1 MAYLPELG
9 GNRVLPLD
17 DSFADFQLVV
27 HPLVIGLG
35 VPIKVH
41 SKLFHFSEY
50 HPPEPLLDMV
60 KPTYKWSAYISYA
73 ISNHALYFP
82 EINDQHNLVL
92 GKYLDISSNSTV
104 ISGLPFY
111 VHSVLP

>member
-1 MAYLPELG
+1 M
-9 GNRVLPLD
+9 N
-17 DSFADFQLVV
+17 
-27 HPLVIGLG
+27 
-35 VPIKVH
+35 

-92 GKYLDISSNSTV
+92 DKYLDSDF
-104 ISGLPFY
+104 PFY
-111 VHSVLP
+111 VQYVLPQISDF

>member
-1 MAYLPELG
+1 
-9 GNRVLPLD
+9 
-17 DSFADFQLVV
+17 
-27 HPLVIGLG
+27 
-35 VPIKVH
+35 
-41 SKLFHFSEY
+41 
-50 HPPEPLLDMV
+50 MV
-60 KPTYKWSAYISYA
+60 KQTHNWPAYMTYA

-111 VHSVLP
+111 VQHVLP